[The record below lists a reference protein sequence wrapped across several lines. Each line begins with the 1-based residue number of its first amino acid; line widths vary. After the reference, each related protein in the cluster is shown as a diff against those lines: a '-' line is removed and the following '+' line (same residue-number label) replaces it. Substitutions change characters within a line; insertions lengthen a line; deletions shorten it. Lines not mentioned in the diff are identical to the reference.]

1 VEKKRKTMKRSEG
14 YPAESTTQ
22 SETTFRKEVLAAARK
37 SAAAETRLAD
47 EVGEFTG
54 VLSTAQEQ
62 SDYQELVALLQ
73 SLDGPEPLVRI
84 QGYSR
89 AVFPQRANP
98 ADTAED

>member
-1 VEKKRKTMKRSEG
+1 MKRREG
-14 YPAESTTQ
+14 YSAASTTQ
-22 SETTFRKEVLAAARK
+22 SEATFRKEVLAAARK

-54 VLSTAQEQ
+54 ILSTAQEQ

-73 SLDGPEPLVRI
+73 SLDGPEPLLRI

-89 AVFPQRANP
+89 AAFPQPADP
-98 ADTAED
+98 ADTSEE